1 MKHYTKN
8 KIINKGKFFQ
18 ATMTILLKSHLALAE
33 PDCHLKISGLV
44 AIKHETLRRDPRRRM
59 DGMHDS
65 RKHKCMASTT
75 PNDNPNAHVY
85 RRKTYQLE

>member
-1 MKHYTKN
+1 MKHYAKN

-44 AIKHETLRRDPRRRM
+44 AIKHETFTN
-59 DGMHDS
+59 GVVNHWHCS
-65 RKHKCMASTT
+65 
-75 PNDNPNAHVY
+75 
-85 RRKTYQLE
+85 KTYKRAVLCDNYGH